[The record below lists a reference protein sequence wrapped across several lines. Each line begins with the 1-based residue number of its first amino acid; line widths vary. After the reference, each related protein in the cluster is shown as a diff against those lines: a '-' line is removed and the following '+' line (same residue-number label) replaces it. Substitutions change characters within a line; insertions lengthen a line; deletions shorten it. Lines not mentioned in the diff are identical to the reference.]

1 MLCGHPETLAKHIRN
16 KALFR
21 AFGRVLKV
29 MDTKTQTVAVEM
41 TFDKATKN
49 KYVFAAPTGS
59 AVEAIYV
66 SKLPYAAQ
74 PKKVRVTI
82 EVLE

>member
-1 MLCGHPETLAKHIRN
+1 VE
-16 KALFR
+16 
-21 AFGRVLKV
+21 
-29 MDTKTQTVAVEM
+29 TKTQTVAVEM
-41 TFDKATKN
+41 TYDKATKN

-59 AVEAIYV
+59 AVEPIYV

>member
-1 MLCGHPETLAKHIRN
+1 ME
-16 KALFR
+16 
-21 AFGRVLKV
+21 
-29 MDTKTQTVAVEM
+29 TKTQTVAVEM

-49 KYVFAAPTGS
+49 KHVFAAPTGA

-66 SKLPYAAQ
+66 AKLVYAAQ

-82 EVLE
+82 EVIE

>member
-1 MLCGHPETLAKHIRN
+1 VE
-16 KALFR
+16 
-21 AFGRVLKV
+21 
-29 MDTKTQTVAVEM
+29 TKTQTVAVEM
-41 TFDKATKN
+41 TYDKATKTSTSLRRQ
-49 KYVFAAPTGS
+49 TGS
-59 AVEAIYV
+59 AVEPIYV